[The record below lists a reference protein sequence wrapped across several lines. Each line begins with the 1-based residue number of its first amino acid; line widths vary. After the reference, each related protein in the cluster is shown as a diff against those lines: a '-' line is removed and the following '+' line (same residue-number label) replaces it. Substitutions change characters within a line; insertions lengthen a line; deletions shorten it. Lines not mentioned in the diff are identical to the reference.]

1 VGSAI
6 GMQVTRLV
14 SCAAAA
20 PSMSTPGVA
29 APAAGGKESMSD
41 PDLFSEQRQERRL
54 RSAPLATRMRP
65 TTLDE
70 VVGQQ
75 HLLAADAAF
84 RAMLSARRPASMIL
98 WGPPGTGKTTLARL
112 IAAEIGARFEQL
124 SATSAGVKD
133 VRAVLATA
141 ARRID
146 EERGRTVLFLDE
158 IHRFTKAQQDALLP
172 GVEDGVVVLVGAT
185 TENPFFEVNAP
196 LISRA
201 TVFRTEPLAPDDLA
215 VLLRRAVD
223 DPMRGLGG
231 IAVTGDAIEVL
242 AGRVGGDAR
251 MALNALEAAAAVAEG
266 SGRDRVDV
274 SDVVEA
280 LQRRVIRYDKAGDR
294 HYDVVSAFIKSLR
307 GSDVDAA
314 LYWLHTMIDA
324 GEDPKFVAR
333 RMVVLASED
342 IGLADQQALSVALDA
357 FRTVEV
363 VGLPEAAYALTH
375 AAIYLAASPKSNSV
389 ARAMRAAKELV
400 AETSGASVPAH
411 LRSGATEGDRA
422 FGHGV
427 GYRYAHDAPEG
438 VVAQVHL
445 PVEAAAETLY
455 EPGDRGEERDIA
467 ARVAAADR
475 ILGRPRRERPGEDR

>member
-1 VGSAI
+1 MA
-6 GMQVTRLV
+6 
-14 SCAAAA
+14 
-20 PSMSTPGVA
+20 
-29 APAAGGKESMSD
+29 D
-41 PDLFSEQRQERRL
+41 PDLFSEQRHERRL

-65 TTLDE
+65 VTLDE
-70 VVGQQ
+70 VVGQR

-84 RAMLSARRPASMIL
+84 RAMLSARRPSSMIL

-133 VRAVLATA
+133 VRAVLAAA

-201 TVFRTEPLAPDDLA
+201 TVFRTEALSPEDVA
-215 VLLRRAVD
+215 VLLRRAID

-231 IAVTGDAIEVL
+231 IGVTDEAIEVL

-266 SGRDRVDV
+266 SGRDRVEAP
-274 SDVVEA
+274 DVVEA

-294 HYDVVSAFIKSLR
+294 HYDVISAFIKSLR

-314 LYWLHTMIDA
+314 LYWLHTMLEA

-333 RMVVLASED
+333 RMVILASED
-342 IGLADQQALSVALDA
+342 IGLADHRALSVALDA
-357 FRTVEV
+357 FRTVEI

-375 AAIYLAASPKSNSV
+375 AVIYLAAAPKSNSV
-389 ARAMRAAKELV
+389 ARAMHAAKRLV
-400 AETSGASVPAH
+400 ADTPGASVPPH

-427 GYRYAHDAPEG
+427 GYRYAHDSPEG

-445 PVEAAAETLY
+445 PDEAAAESLY
-455 EPGDRGEERDIA
+455 EPGDRGDEREIA
-467 ARVAAADR
+467 GRVAAADR
-475 ILGRPRRERPGEDR
+475 ILGRPGRKRPGEAR